1 MPEFEIIFYKDSIG
15 KCPVEEF
22 LDNLDVKMM
31 AKLEDGIFELRLDQI
46 SPESYISLLLV
57 ERLY

>member
-1 MPEFEIIFYKDSIG
+1 MPEFEIIFYKDSNG

-31 AKLEDGIFELRLDQI
+31 AKMVMAINW
-46 SPESYISLLLV
+46 
-57 ERLY
+57 